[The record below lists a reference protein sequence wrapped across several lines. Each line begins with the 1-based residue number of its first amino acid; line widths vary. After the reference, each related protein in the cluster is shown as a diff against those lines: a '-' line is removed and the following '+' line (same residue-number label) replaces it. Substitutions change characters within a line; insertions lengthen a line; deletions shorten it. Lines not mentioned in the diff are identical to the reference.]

1 LIPGMGKGSVI
12 TGKVIIMTEI
22 SYFPMKRGSKPSSV
36 VFGNLDFVKVIGS
49 AHGSEESILR
59 GKPCGKTPSALSL

>member
-1 LIPGMGKGSVI
+1 
-12 TGKVIIMTEI
+12 
-22 SYFPMKRGSKPSSV
+22 MKRGSKPSSV